1 MEDSQKQ
8 HIMKHLAEL
17 VESTWW
23 SSSLL
28 IVPLQENVFS
38 EGDITM
44 LESIR
49 NQTEKVLRFYQLF
62 MTKISGYEYLISTL
76 TATNQTGALQILYLF
91 QDSNSPQFEQQDIQ
105 LGSIVRTQC
114 TLVGNGEI
122 GFYKSEPLGR
132 GHNTTVFTGY
142 YGSEPAAIKKMYCNG
157 ETDFRDKEKEF
168 NIWMNLNR
176 HNHINIPKL
185 FGKEKEDEFIYI
197 AMEPCNG
204 TLRQLIK
211 NEIPAVD
218 RWDIADLDILK
229 QATQGLAFLH
239 EQEVIH
245 RDLKP
250 ENILI
255 LLHQGQVCVKIADFG
270 ISRTLPEDK
279 NTITITWALGTQ
291 GWRAPEVLSTD
302 SEDKLKMSRETDIFS
317 LGCIYYYVLS
327 NGLHP
332 FGEDSK
338 KREKNIIDSKFL
350 LKDEHI
356 PELPH
361 GLRNTIESMIQKDR
375 RVRPSA
381 KKLLRDLF
389 QV

>member
-1 MEDSQKQ
+1 MNVYFFK
-8 HIMKHLAEL
+8 
-17 VESTWW
+17 
-23 SSSLL
+23 
-28 IVPLQENVFS
+28 LQE
-38 EGDITM
+38 
-44 LESIR
+44 SIP
-49 NQTEKVLRFYQLF
+49 NQRERIFRFYRLF
-62 MTKISGYEYLISTL
+62 MTKSNSYNHLISTL
-76 TATNQTGALQILYLF
+76 ELGHQTGALQILYLWY
-91 QDSNSPQFEQQDIQ
+91 DLKPQFEQQE
-105 LGSIVRTQC
+105 LTLGSNGSIVRTQC
-114 TLVGNGEI
+114 TFVGNGKI
-122 GFYKSEPLGR
+122 RYYKSKPLGT
-132 GHNTTVFTGY
+132 GHNSVVFTGY
-142 YGSEPAAIKKMYCNG
+142 YGSEPAAIKKMYCNR
-157 ETDFRDKEKEF
+157 ETDFLDKEKEF
-168 NIWMNLNR
+168 SICMNLNH

-204 TLRQLIK
+204 TLKGLIK

-218 RWDIADLDILK
+218 RRDITDLDILK

-250 ENILI
+250 KNILI
-255 LLHQGQVCVKIADFG
+255 LRHQGQVCVKIADFG